1 MRKLSIA
8 ALFVILALTA
18 WTQQAQAPVEL
29 TAEPHH
35 KLVVENK
42 YVRAF
47 AFSVDPGQSTLV
59 HRHGHDYVS
68 VFIGDGQFLNAKE
81 GAQPVP
87 VSFKDGDVK
96 FTPPLVHAVTDTG
109 SGPARNATIE
119 LMQPTTNQ
127 KACTESCS
135 VPVPCDAADKSA
147 CVTVVKAYTSDQWT
161 VTIITQPAGSKY
173 PEHTHAGGFLTVA
186 LTDSDATMDVKGK
199 STVNHSK
206 TGDIVWHEPV
216 THSVTNTGKTTTK
229 VAVLE
234 FNGK

>member
-68 VFIGDGQFLNAKE
+68 VFIGDGQFLNAKG

-234 FNGK
+234 FSGK

>member
-8 ALFVILALTA
+8 TLFVILALTA

-35 KLVVENK
+35 HLVVENK
-42 YVRAF
+42 NVRAF

-68 VFIGDGQFLNAKE
+68 IFIGDAQIINAKE

-87 VSFKDGDVK
+87 VSLKDGDVR
-96 FTPPLVHAVTDTG
+96 FTNPLVHAVTDTG
-109 SGPARNATIE
+109 TNPARNATIE
-119 LMQPTTNQ
+119 LLQPTTNQ

-135 VPVPCDAADKSA
+135 VPVPCDAADKSS
-147 CVTVVKAYTSDQWT
+147 CPTVVKAFTSDQWT
-161 VTIITQPAGSKY
+161 VSMVTQPPGSIY
-173 PEHTHAGGFLTVA
+173 AEHTHAGGFLTVA
-186 LTDSDATMDVKGK
+186 LTDSDVTVNVKGK
-199 STVNHSK
+199 STVSHSK
-206 TGDIVWHEPV
+206 TGDMKWHEPE
-216 THSVTNTGKTTTK
+216 THSVTNTGKNTIK

>member
-8 ALFVILALTA
+8 TLFVILALTA

-35 KLVVENK
+35 HLAVENN

-47 AFSVDPGQSTLV
+47 AFSVDPGQSTLR
-59 HRHGHDYVS
+59 HRHGRDYVS

-81 GAQPVP
+81 GAQPATLA
-87 VSFKDGDVK
+87 FKDGDVK

-119 LMQPTTNQ
+119 LKQPTTNQ

-135 VPVPCDAADKSA
+135 VPVPCDSADKSA

-173 PEHTHAGGFLTVA
+173 AEHSHAGGFLTVA
-186 LTDSDATMDVKGK
+186 LTDSDLAVDVKGK

-206 TGDIVWHEPV
+206 TGDIKWHEPE

>member
-35 KLVVENK
+35 QLVVENK

-186 LTDSDATMDVKGK
+186 LTDSDLAVNVKGK

-206 TGDIVWHEPV
+206 TGDIKWHEPE

-234 FNGK
+234 FSGK

>member
-8 ALFVILALTA
+8 TLFVILALTA

-35 KLVVENK
+35 HLVVENK
-42 YVRAF
+42 NVRAF

-119 LMQPTTNQ
+119 LLQPTTNQ

-173 PEHTHAGGFLTVA
+173 AEHSHAGGFLTVA
-186 LTDSDATMDVKGK
+186 LTDSDLTVNVKGK
-199 STVNHSK
+199 STVNHST
-206 TGDIVWHEPV
+206 TGDMKWHEPE

-234 FNGK
+234 FSGK